1 MPKFWHS
8 YFLKKLMKKLIPIF
22 LIYIFLSSCGGGSS
36 DVLPGPGN
44 NGNTT
49 TNDSFDRKTIL
60 ASTYDNIIVP
70 AYNDFNNKLTYLKSS
85 IELFSNNPDEIN
97 LNEVRTKWRSAYIA
111 WQNIAMFDIRE
122 AEIVFFSSIMN
133 SYPANEDVINANIDN
148 SVSQLVGISSQELG
162 STGFPALGYLIYGL
176 GNDSNDVITYYNS
189 TNSANRIGYLNAVI
203 NQMTSNTN
211 LIIQDWNNNRSDF
224 VNSSGNSATSSLNL
238 ITNDFLYY
246 LEKRVREAKIAIPT
260 AVRTNFVPLPTHVE
274 SFYKPDLCKKLLEQ
288 AFLSVER
295 FYYGISF
302 DGTQLNNG
310 LKSYLEYLG
319 NNETLISEIDTK
331 IDQVNIEISQ
341 VSDDFITQL
350 NTDPTEISDIFYKI
364 QDIVPLMK
372 TDMLSVFNISTD
384 YLDNDGD

>member
-1 MPKFWHS
+1 
-8 YFLKKLMKKLIPIF
+8 MKKLIPIF
-22 LIYIFLSSCGGGSS
+22 LVYIFLSSCGGSS
-36 DVLPGPGN
+36 DVLPPPGG

-60 ASTYDNIIVP
+60 ESTYDNIIVP
-70 AYNDFNNKLTYLKSS
+70 AYGDFNNKLTELSS
-85 IELFSNNPDEIN
+85 AISLFSENVNETS
-97 LNEVRTKWRSAYIA
+97 LNSVRKSWRTAYIA

-122 AEIVFFSSIMN
+122 AESVFFSSIMN
-133 SYPANEDVINANIDN
+133 SYPANEGVINTNIDN
-148 SVSQLVGISSQELG
+148 SVSQLVGISSAELG

-176 GNDSNDVITYYNS
+176 GNDSNDVISYYISN
-189 TNSANRIGYLNAVI
+189 NSANRIGYLNAVI

-211 LIIQDWNNNRSDF
+211 LIIQDWNNNRSSF

-238 ITNDFLYY
+238 MTNDFLYY
-246 LEKRVREAKIAIPT
+246 LEKRVREAKIAVPT

-274 SFYKPDLCKKLLEQ
+274 SFYKADLCKKLLEQ

-302 DGTQLNNG
+302 DGTELNSG

-341 VSDDFITQL
+341 VSDNFITQL

>member
-1 MPKFWHS
+1 
-8 YFLKKLMKKLIPIF
+8 MKKIIPIF
-22 LIYIFLSSCGGGSS
+22 FIYIFLTSCGGGGSS
-36 DVLPGPGN
+36 DVLPPPGN

-49 TNDSFDRKTIL
+49 TNDGFDRKIIL
-60 ASTYDNIIVP
+60 TSTYDNIIIP

-85 IELFSNNPDEIN
+85 IELFSNNIDEIN

-122 AEIVFFSSIMN
+122 AYTLFFSSIMN
-133 SYPANEDVINANIDN
+133 SYPANEYIINKNIDDA
-148 SVSQLVGISSQELG
+148 VSQLVGVAADELG

-176 GNDSNDVITYYNS
+176 GNDSNDVISYYNS
-189 TNSANRIGYLNAVI
+189 TNSANRISYLNAVI

-211 LIIQDWNNNRSDF
+211 LIIQDWNNNRSSF
-224 VNSSGNSATSSLNL
+224 VNSSDNTKTSSLNM
-238 ITNDFLYY
+238 TVNDFLYY
-246 LEKRVREAKIAIPT
+246 LEKRVREAKTAIPT
-260 AVRTNFVPLPTHVE
+260 AVRTNFIPVPTHVE

-302 DGTQLNNG
+302 DGTELNNG

-319 NNETLISEIDTK
+319 NNEALIAK
-331 IDQVNIEISQ
+331 IDAKIDLINIEISQ
-341 VSDDFITQL
+341 VNDNFITQL
-350 NTDPTEISDIFYKI
+350 NTDPSEISDIFYKI
-364 QDIVPLMK
+364 QDLVPLMK
-372 TDMLSVFNISTD
+372 TDMLSVFNIPTD

>member
-1 MPKFWHS
+1 
-8 YFLKKLMKKLIPIF
+8 MKKIIPIF
-22 LIYIFLSSCGGGSS
+22 LIYIFLSSCGGGGSS
-36 DVLPGPGN
+36 DVLPPPGN

-49 TNDSFDRKTIL
+49 TNDGFNRKTIL
-60 ASTYDNIIVP
+60 TSTYDNIIVP
-70 AYNDFNNKLTYLKSS
+70 AYSEFNTKLTELSS
-85 IELFSNNPDEIN
+85 AIELFSENVNETN
-97 LNEVRTKWRSAYIA
+97 LNSVRTNWRTAYIA

-122 AEIVFFSSIMN
+122 AETVFFSSIMN

-176 GNDSNDVITYYNS
+176 GNDSNDVISYYSSN
-189 TNSANRIGYLNAVI
+189 NSANRIGYVNAVI
-203 NQMTSNTN
+203 NQMTTNTN

-238 ITNDFLYY
+238 MINDFLYY

-260 AVRTNFVPLPTHVE
+260 AVRTNYVPLPTHVE

-302 DGTQLNNG
+302 DGTELNSG

-341 VSDDFITQL
+341 VSDDFIIQL

-372 TDMLSVFNISTD
+372 TDMLSAFNISTD

>member
-1 MPKFWHS
+1 
-8 YFLKKLMKKLIPIF
+8 MKKLIPIF
-22 LIYIFLSSCGGGSS
+22 LIYIFLSSCGGGGGSS
-36 DVLPGPGN
+36 DV
-44 NGNTT
+44 T
-49 TNDSFDRKTIL
+49 TNDGFDRKIIL
-60 ASTYDNIIVP
+60 ASTYDNIIIP
-70 AYNDFNNKLTYLKSS
+70 AYNDFNSKLTYLKSS
-85 IELFSNNPDEIN
+85 IESFSNSPDEIK

-122 AEIVFFSSIMN
+122 AESVFFSKIMN
-133 SYPANEDVINANIDN
+133 SYPANEDVINTNIDN
-148 SVSQLVGISSQELG
+148 SVSQLVGISSAELG

-176 GNDSNDVITYYNS
+176 GNDSNDVISYYNS
-189 TNSANRIGYLNAVI
+189 TNPATSSAKRIGYLNAVI
-203 NQMTSNTN
+203 NQMTSNTDA
-211 LIIQDWNNNRSDF
+211 IIQDWNNNRSSF

-302 DGTQLNNG
+302 DGTELNNG

-319 NNETLISEIDTK
+319 NNETLISSIDTK

-341 VSDDFITQL
+341 VDDNFITQL
-350 NTDPTEISDIFYKI
+350 NTDPTELSDIFYKI